1 MVVIKYTLL
10 NAFYTIVL
18 RVLFLIC
25 QYLKGMTTEQI
36 HNSLIL
42 VKMFFLLILL
52 RIHQINAENITFIP
66 EPIRLTIADLPQPYA
81 TISAVKGARVYPVP
95 DNPLLYVP
103 NGFTVKLYMTGLS
116 SPRYLIYSP
125 TTNDI
130 LVSEPSANR
139 ISCLIDNDRD
149 GYPDQRLTF
158 ADASNGLSYP
168 FGMAFINGYFYVAN
182 RNAVRR
188 YLWTSGSRNVTGSGE
203 IIMTYPE
210 TGHVT
215 RTLLLSS
222 DGNQI
227 LVSVGS
233 GSNVNIEPTPR
244 ASIQRANLDGSNQT
258 TFASGLRNV
267 VGLAYH
273 PITNDL
279 YGVCQERDGLGDDLV
294 PDYFSRIQQND
305 FYGWPYAYLSSNL
318 TDPRRILTNGSSE
331 RPDLVTITRTP
342 DILFQAHSS
351 VLDMRFYTGNQ
362 FPSRYRNGAF
372 AAFHGSWNRN
382 NGTGYKVVFIPFDNA
397 TNRPTGYYED
407 FVYGF
412 LTNPSGPDTF
422 GRPVGLL
429 VLKDGSLLFSE
440 DGNNRLYLVQYI
452 QTSND
457 STTTISTAISSTI
470 STVTTSTSWI
480 DKNTASAATF
490 SFLFILLPL
499 IFLIFK

>member
-1 MVVIKYTLL
+1 MI
-10 NAFYTIVL
+10 
-18 RVLFLIC
+18 
-25 QYLKGMTTEQI
+25 MT
-36 HNSLIL
+36 
-42 VKMFFLLILL
+42 MFFLTIKLVFFLFILL
-52 RIHQINAENITFIP
+52 EIHRINGENISFVP
-66 EPIRLTIADLPQPYA
+66 QPIRLTTADLPPPY
-81 TISAVKGARVYPVP
+81 TTTSASKGARVYAVP
-95 DNPLLYVP
+95 NNPLLYVP
-103 NGFTVKLYMTGLS
+103 NGFIVKLYMTGLL
-116 SPRYLIYSP
+116 SPRYMIYSP
-125 TTNDI
+125 ADDI
-130 LVSEPSANR
+130 LVSESNANR

-149 GYPDQRLTF
+149 GYPDQRVTF
-158 ADASNGLSYP
+158 ADASNGLNYP
-168 FGMAFINGYFYVAN
+168 FGMAFINEYFYVAN

-188 YLWTSGSRNVTGSGE
+188 YLWTSGSRNVTGTGE
-203 IIMTYPE
+203 VIMTYPD
-210 TGHVT
+210 TGHIT

-233 GSNVNIEPTPR
+233 GSNANVEPSPR
-244 ASIQRANLDGSNQT
+244 ASIQRADLNGSNQT

-279 YGVCQERDGLGDDLV
+279 YGACQERDELGDDLV

-318 TDPRRILTNGSSE
+318 TDPRRRQSNGTSE
-331 RPDLVTITRTP
+331 QPDLVAITRTP
-342 DILFQAHSS
+342 DVLFQAHSA
-351 VLDMRFYTGNQ
+351 VLDMRFYTGTQ
-362 FPSRYRNGAF
+362 FPSRYLNGAF

-382 NGTGYKVVFIPFDNA
+382 SGTGYKLIFIPFDST

-440 DGNNRLYLVQYI
+440 DGNNRLYLVQYN

-457 STTTISTAISSTI
+457 TTTMNSTLFTATAP
-470 STVTTSTSWI
+470 
-480 DKNTASAATF
+480 TASI

-499 IFLIFK
+499 LQFSLFAIL